1 LPLVAGLGV
10 VGAGVALATQ
20 GVLSNL
26 VAGLSIILSKP
37 FRVGRVLKDVTP
49 VIGVASVTDSVI
61 QISIGPWVSV
71 DDYAAATAEIT
82 RATLEALR
90 ARQIR
95 LPPPQRE
102 VRLLNSAP

>member
-1 LPLVAGLGV
+1 
-10 VGAGVALATQ
+10 
-20 GVLSNL
+20 
-26 VAGLSIILSKP
+26 
-37 FRVGRVLKDVTP
+37 
-49 VIGVASVTDSVI
+49 VI